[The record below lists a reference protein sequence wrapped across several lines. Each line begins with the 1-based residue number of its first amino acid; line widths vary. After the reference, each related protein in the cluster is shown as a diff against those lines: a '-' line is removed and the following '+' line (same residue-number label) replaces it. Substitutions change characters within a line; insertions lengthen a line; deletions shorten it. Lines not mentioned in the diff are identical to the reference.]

1 MLHYSWDRKHGRCN
15 SYILFWAIFCPFT
28 NPKNQK
34 WKEVWRY
41 HHFTHVSQK
50 QWSLDVRFLIYG
62 ARQND
67 GWIDGQKKQH
77 IEVGALP
84 KINKWAIFIYESHL
98 KTTKLGYWLIVLNMK
113 NCGKLKWKTEILKKG
128 KVLIC
133 KFCKKLQLLELICE
147 KAKSTHNS

>member
-28 NPKNQK
+28 NPKNQNLK
-34 WKEVWRY
+34 KMKR
-41 HHFTHVSQK
+41 
-50 QWSLDVRFLIYG
+50 SLEISSFYTC
-62 ARQND
+62 
-67 GWIDGQKKQH
+67 
-77 IEVGALP
+77 LP
-84 KINKWAIFIYESHL
+84 KTMITWCTVPDIWCPTEWWMDRWTEKATYRGGCP
-98 KTTKLGYWLIVLNMK
+98 TTKLGYWLIVLNMK

-147 KAKSTHNS
+147 KAKSIHNS